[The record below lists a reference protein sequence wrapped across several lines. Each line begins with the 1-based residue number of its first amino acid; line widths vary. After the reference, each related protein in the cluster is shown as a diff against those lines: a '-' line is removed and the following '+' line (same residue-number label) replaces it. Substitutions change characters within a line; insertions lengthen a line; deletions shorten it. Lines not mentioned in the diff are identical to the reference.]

1 MTALMQYRF
10 SPFLNYE
17 RALRTKIHDSLEG
30 NIIDQII
37 KATDAMEQQDDSD
50 FRASLALTKLKVEPE
65 VMPHLYQLFHDTIAK
80 LGFDRQVD
88 FYITNSKDINACT
101 YFGTTPDRPLIIDIN
116 SALIELM
123 SEDELRFVIGH
134 ELGHQINK
142 DGELNKLVS
151 FVFPDLQSM
160 SPMLLQLKVLAWR
173 QLCELVADRF
183 GFLAAG
189 NRNACISAFF
199 KLHSG
204 LNLKGMNID
213 IDAFVRHNNKLLSH
227 YYDGKFLSLSNY
239 DHPADAIRVEA
250 INAFATAS
258 SEEELDKTMR
268 KLVYMVSRITTS
280 EIDEHIPY
288 FMAAAGLVIANADGV
303 VTKEEQ
309 ESILQRISQY
319 DLFPMS
325 ILEEVAKD
333 DVMKVFNENLQ
344 AILTKN
350 PDLRSEMFTFVMD
363 QVLSDNKLKAKE
375 VNLMLKIGVEAFGF
389 SQNDVMNAFAQRIRE
404 VFRPS
409 FSSIC

>member
-1 MTALMQYRF
+1 MPYRF

-37 KATDAMEQQDDSD
+37 QATGAMEQQDDSD
-50 FRASLALTKLKVEPE
+50 FRTSLALTKLKVEPE
-65 VMPHLYQLFHDTIAK
+65 VMPHLYQLFQDTIAR

-88 FYITNSKDINACT
+88 FYITNSKNINACT
-101 YFGTTPDRPLIIDIN
+101 YFGTTPNRPLIIDIN

-160 SPMLLQLKVLAWR
+160 SPMLLQLKVLVWR

-183 GFLAAG
+183 GFLATG

-250 INAFATAS
+250 INAFSTAS
-258 SEEELDKTMR
+258 SEEELDKIMR
-268 KLVYMVSRITTS
+268 KLVYMVSRVTTS
-280 EIDEHIPY
+280 EIDDHIPY

-333 DVMKVFNENLQ
+333 DVMKVFNENLE
-344 AILTKN
+344 AILKKN

-375 VNLMLKIGVEAFGF
+375 VNLMLKIGVETFGF